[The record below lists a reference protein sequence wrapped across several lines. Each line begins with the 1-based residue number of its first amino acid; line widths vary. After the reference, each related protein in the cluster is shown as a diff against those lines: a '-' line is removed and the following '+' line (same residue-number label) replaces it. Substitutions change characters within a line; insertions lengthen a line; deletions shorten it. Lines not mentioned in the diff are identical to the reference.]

1 MTTDQKVIGGV
12 ALISILIL
20 AFAVFFM
27 GGNSQKSGPVDQSLL
42 VKSDSNKIASD
53 SAKVT
58 LVEFGDYQCPACG
71 MAAPVIK
78 QILDE
83 YQGRVSFV
91 FRHFPLPQHSNAM
104 IAAKAAEAA
113 GEQGKYWQMHDRLY
127 SDQQQWEN
135 LPDPTETFIGYAKEF
150 GMDENAF
157 KASISTE
164 KFFDKINGDKNDGNT
179 LGVDS
184 TPTFFV
190 NGIKIRGFAYNDL
203 KQQIERAL
211 Q

>member
-1 MTTDQKVIGGV
+1 MTTDQKVIGGA

-27 GGNSQKSGPVDQSLL
+27 GGSTQKSGPVDQSLL
-42 VKSDSNKIASD
+42 VKADSNKIASD

-83 YQGRVSFV
+83 YQGKVGFV

-127 SDQQQWEN
+127 SAQQEWEN
-135 LPDPTETFIGYAKEF
+135 LPNPTETFVGYAKEF
-150 GMDENAF
+150 GMDESAF
-157 KASISTE
+157 KASITTE

-190 NGIKIRGFAYNDL
+190 NGIKIRGFAYKDL
-203 KQQIERAL
+203 KLQIDKAL

>member
-27 GGNSQKSGPVDQSLL
+27 GGSTQKSGPVDQSLL
-42 VKSDSNKIASD
+42 VKADSNKMASD

-83 YQGRVSFV
+83 YQGKVGFV

-127 SDQQQWEN
+127 SSQQQWEN
-135 LPDPTETFIGYAKEF
+135 LPNPTETFVGYAKEF
-150 GMDENAF
+150 GLDENAF
-157 KASISTE
+157 KASITTE
-164 KFFDKINGDKNDGNT
+164 KFFDKINGDKNDGDT

-190 NGIKIRGFAYNDL
+190 NGIKIRGFAYKDL
-203 KQQIERAL
+203 KQQIEKAL
-211 Q
+211 E

>member
-1 MTTDQKVIGGV
+1 
-12 ALISILIL
+12 
-20 AFAVFFM
+20 
-27 GGNSQKSGPVDQSLL
+27 
-42 VKSDSNKIASD
+42 
-53 SAKVT
+53 
-58 LVEFGDYQCPACG
+58 
-71 MAAPVIK
+71 
-78 QILDE
+78 
-83 YQGRVSFV
+83 
-91 FRHFPLPQHSNAM
+91 
-104 IAAKAAEAA
+104 
-113 GEQGKYWQMHDRLY
+113 MH
-127 SDQQQWEN
+127 QEWEN

-164 KFFDKINGDKNDGNT
+164 KFFDKINGDKNDGNA

-203 KQQIERAL
+203 KQQIERSL